1 MQTSSENISRIK
13 ISRDQLL
20 KLVKIS
26 TDLPDLDRFDIIS
39 DGTDTS
45 VVVLDFIT
53 IDIS

>member
-1 MQTSSENISRIK
+1 MQTSSENIFRIK
-13 ISRDQLL
+13 LNREQLL

-26 TDLPDLDRFDIIS
+26 EDLPDLDRFDIVS